1 MEQRSA
7 AGQPRNDLYREL
19 KCARLLKSRHAE
31 AMPALLAKRSWL
43 CRVGD
48 ARIAL
53 VDLRSRVQCFI
64 QGAIA
69 SVHAFCHCCATCM

>member
-7 AGQPRNDLYREL
+7 AGQPRNDIYREL
-19 KCARLLKSRHAE
+19 KCARLIKSRHAE
-31 AMPALLAKRSWL
+31 TMPALLSKQSWL
-43 CRVGD
+43 CRAGD